1 MRIGYI
7 GLGKMGMPMAVNL
20 RAAGH
25 DLIVHNRSRGKVD
38 DFVADGGTAASTA
51 AEVAAQ
57 SDVVCVNVPTPEVS
71 LELLLGADGAI
82 ESARESQL
90 WIDFGTN
97 GPDTAQACAEAAAA
111 KGVNYLDAPVSGGP
125 GGAQAGTLAV
135 FVGGTEESFA
145 QGSEILDIIGGKI
158 EHFGPAGTGC
168 IAKLTNQMIIASV
181 RQANAEAFVLAV
193 KNGLNPRQLYD
204 TLMGAFAASRCMEV
218 DIPNL
223 VLPQDYSANFAVDLL
238 LKDLGLALDVGRQ
251 SGVPLVAT
259 AQADAIYQ
267 EIRAMGW
274 GDLDAA
280 ATFKRL
286 EEIVGVEVT
295 EPEAG

>member
-7 GLGKMGMPMAVNL
+7 GLGKMGMPMAINL

-38 DFVADGGTAASTA
+38 DFVADGGTAASSA
-51 AEVAAQ
+51 ADVAAQ
-57 SDVVCVNVPTPEVS
+57 SDVVCVNVPTPEIS

-82 ESARESQL
+82 ENARAGQL

-97 GPDTAQACAEAAAA
+97 GPDTARTCAESAAA

-193 KNGLNPRQLYD
+193 KNGLNPRQLYE

-238 LKDLGLALDVGRQ
+238 LKDLGLALEVGRQ
-251 SGVPLVAT
+251 SGVPLGGHSPGG
-259 AQADAIYQ
+259 
-267 EIRAMGW
+267 RNLS
-274 GDLDAA
+274 GDP
-280 ATFKRL
+280 
-286 EEIVGVEVT
+286 G
-295 EPEAG
+295 AGLG